1 MSQEDMNEVKLE
13 EIKNLIIPNVNDKDK
28 NKESSSLLDEKEN
41 AHYLIFLL
49 FQNQNVI
56 EVNAFSVVIANVK
69 RITK

>member
-41 AHYLIFLL
+41 AH
-49 FQNQNVI
+49 
-56 EVNAFSVVIANVK
+56 
-69 RITK
+69 